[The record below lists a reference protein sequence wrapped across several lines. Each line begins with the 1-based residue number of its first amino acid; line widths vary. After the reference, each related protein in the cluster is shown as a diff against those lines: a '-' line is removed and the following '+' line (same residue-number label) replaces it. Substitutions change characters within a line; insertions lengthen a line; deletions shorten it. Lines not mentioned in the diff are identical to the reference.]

1 MGPVDML
8 LVCRVADMLLV
19 CRVEEG
25 GAELFFAFP
34 FLASF
39 PRIL

>member
-1 MGPVDML
+1 LVGPV
-8 LVCRVADMLLV
+8 DMLLV

-34 FLASF
+34 FLGALIEL
-39 PRIL
+39 PP